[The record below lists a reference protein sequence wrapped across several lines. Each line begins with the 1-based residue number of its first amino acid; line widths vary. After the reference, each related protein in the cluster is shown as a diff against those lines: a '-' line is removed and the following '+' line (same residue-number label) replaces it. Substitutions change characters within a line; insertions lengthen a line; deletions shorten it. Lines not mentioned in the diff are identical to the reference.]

1 MWNGLEISNAYI
13 PFCLASFLFFWSKFL
28 LASCNVF
35 FVGEHLQFL
44 DGKLQVM
51 AHRSQ
56 NFQTISFIHV
66 SYYLN
71 SIYKNNIHHCYMN
84 IKKSNWVILKRTSTT
99 FTYYWNRIKKG
110 QKYYILQNHESRK
123 LELGDG
129 LSRNFLLKVQ
139 KLVASSPVMQLHTFE
154 FWCKTK

>member
-1 MWNGLEISNAYI
+1 MRTYN
-13 PFCLASFLFFWSKFL
+13 FCFASFLFFWGKFL
-28 LASCNVF
+28 LASCNAF

-84 IKKSNWVILKRTSTT
+84 IKKSNWVILKRTTT
-99 FTYYWNRIKKG
+99 FTYYWNWIKKG
-110 QKYYILQNHESRK
+110 QNTIYYKTMSLESYS
-123 LELGDG
+123 LGMD
-129 LSRNFLLKVQ
+129 SRNFLLKVQ

>member
-1 MWNGLEISNAYI
+1 MHTYN
-13 PFCLASFLFFWSKFL
+13 FCLASVLFFWGKFL
-28 LASCNVF
+28 LASCNAF

-71 SIYKNNIHHCYMN
+71 SIYKNNIHHCYTN
-84 IKKSNWVILKRTSTT
+84 IKKSNWVILKRTTT
-99 FTYYWNRIKKG
+99 FTYYWNGIKKG
-110 QKYYILQNHESRK
+110 QNTIYYKTMSLESYS
-123 LELGDG
+123 LGMD
-129 LSRNFLLKVQ
+129 SRNFLLKVQ

-154 FWCKTK
+154 FWC

>member
-1 MWNGLEISNAYI
+1 MHIVHTI
-13 PFCLASFLFFWSKFL
+13 RPSFIFLGKFL
-28 LASCNVF
+28 LHAMHFLGAFAISGWKIASHGPSLAKFPND
-35 FVGEHLQFL
+35 FVHSCQLLSKLYLQKQHSSL
-44 DGKLQVM
+44 
-51 AHRSQ
+51 
-56 NFQTISFIHV
+56 
-66 SYYLN
+66 
-71 SIYKNNIHHCYMN
+71 CYTN